1 MLSYDRCTH
10 SWLGEALDLVQKL
23 PVTTSNRYRVTQI
36 FPGEQSLRLVNLD
49 VIIRVDR
56 GSLAPSSSSLA
67 RLCVVPLVGY
77 LSPRED
83 QEGLDASG
91 GLETFDGETGDDE
104 VDKPPHDDETK
115 VPPLVA
121 DTVSVLILNVP
132 STRERGLAGR
142 RTGTV
147 ADDVVSSSR
156 VPLTIRDQSGGGAV
170 DSRSVEFVDECSFQG
185 VEQGVE
191 VLEPTDPKQRE
202 QAECPLSAVFFRPHL
217 VPQHKTLTTTAI
229 GHWEADNPS

>member
-1 MLSYDRCTH
+1 M
-10 SWLGEALDLVQKL
+10 
-23 PVTTSNRYRVTQI
+23 
-36 FPGEQSLRLVNLD
+36 
-49 VIIRVDR
+49 DR
-56 GSLAPSSSSLA
+56 GSLASGSSRFA
-67 RLCVVPLVGY
+67 KLCVVSFVGH
-77 LSPRED
+77 LSPRKD

-121 DTVSVLILNVP
+121 NTVSVLILDIP

-142 RTGTV
+142 STGTV

-170 DSRSVEFVDECSFQG
+170 DSCSVEFVNKCSFQG

-202 QAECPLSAVFFRPHL
+202 QAECPLSAVFLRSHL

-229 GHWEADNPS
+229 GR